1 MAPEFCTNAP
11 ARTEGAG
18 KAGCPSHPRPRVRNK
33 KHTSKST
40 TGSPETPGLPCAMV
54 LTVSFALFPVTG
66 LDCHRRSRRT
76 SPRELSTSVGVP
88 EPHDFAVRSRL
99 HKSHSKD
106 QVPVPPKLPRR
117 RIKRRSSCA
126 ATASTASRP
135 TFGDDGQRPSFGR
148 DGGITKGVSSKRP
161 SEIFLRKGLDVSGKS
176 PGAGVRANLEFCSA
190 QALACLLV
198 ATAPDLPNET

>member
-1 MAPEFCTNAP
+1 LIATVALEGLAHENLAP
-11 ARTEGAG
+11 ASGCQNHTTSPSAVASTKATRRTRYQA
-18 KAGCPSHPRPRVRNK
+18 RR
-33 KHTSKST
+33 
-40 TGSPETPGLPCAMV
+40 
-54 LTVSFALFPVTG
+54 SFA
-66 LDCHRRSRRT
+66 
-76 SPRELSTSVGVP
+76 
-88 EPHDFAVRSRL
+88 
-99 HKSHSKD
+99 
-106 QVPVPPKLPRR
+106 RR

-198 ATAPDLPNET
+198 ATAPDLPNETKHALMEAAATIESPSTGGMPDRDWKVWSRRRDWRRASRLARCRALAGRKVAKISHSPL